1 MVIRTD
7 RTTANYLRWNLG
19 RIKHDGISEC
29 LCNLRHVFSLE
40 HLVMIVMFSCFW
52 LAMDQLRQDMSRLSK
67 SASFCWGVTS
77 NDAMFQSMACW
88 SWWCRI
94 YASQL
99 CPIDTNWHQLTL
111 EFSLGAWKHQ
121 PHQADAQSD
130 VSDWELQTQCRAFDQ
145 HFSRCGCQVSTV
157 GVVPDWSQ
165 CLEKAN
171 KKCTSKKSLNVVS
184 MI

>member
-1 MVIRTD
+1 MTESRNASVICD
-7 RTTANYLRWNLG
+7 MF
-19 RIKHDGISEC
+19 
-29 LCNLRHVFSLE
+29 FSLE

-99 CPIDTNWHQLTL
+99 CPIDTNWHQLTSIDINWHQLTSIDTWVFLRGL
-111 EFSLGAWKHQ
+111 EASTAPGRCAVWCLGLGA
-121 PHQADAQSD
+121 SNS
-130 VSDWELQTQCRAFDQ
+130 VSGFRPAFLALWMPGINGW
-145 HFSRCGCQVSTV
+145 SCSWLVSV
-157 GVVPDWSQ
+157 
-165 CLEKAN
+165 LRE
-171 KKCTSKKSLNVVS
+171 SKQKVYVKNIFECSLW
-184 MI
+184 M